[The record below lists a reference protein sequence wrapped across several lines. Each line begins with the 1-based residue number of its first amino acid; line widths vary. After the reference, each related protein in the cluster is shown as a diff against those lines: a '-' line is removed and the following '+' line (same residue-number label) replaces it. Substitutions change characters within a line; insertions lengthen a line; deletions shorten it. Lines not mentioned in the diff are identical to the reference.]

1 MNDRIGYWLV
11 ILIIIYT
18 MSIYWIGIIASLALL
33 LALKKAKIEG
43 GMAGCIAFFVNIF
56 LIFEIIVILFYMLL

>member
-1 MNDRIGYWLV
+1 
-11 ILIIIYT
+11 

-33 LALKKAKIEG
+33 LALKKAEIEG